1 MPTIEKALIT
11 NFDLSNY
18 VRVVPDKPIN
28 ADWPFAPCPILHLS
42 PVLNPSAVQPVTPE
56 HHNGR

>member
-1 MPTIEKALIT
+1 MKIADAIIS

-28 ADWPFAPCPILHLS
+28 HDCPIVSAPVLRLS
-42 PVLNPSAVQPVTPE
+42 PVLHPSDVQPNSTEP
-56 HHNGR
+56 RQ

>member
-1 MPTIEKALIT
+1 MKIADALIS

-28 ADWPFAPCPILHLS
+28 ADWLVVPTPVIRIPFASLPTS
-42 PVLNPSAVQPVTPE
+42 PTVNE
-56 HHNGR
+56 DHNGR